1 MQVHHGFDNL
11 PTFKNPVVTSGTF
24 DGVHKGHQVILTRLK
39 EAAKVHQ
46 GESIVLTFWPHP
58 RYVIQPEKSQ
68 DLRLLNTLEEKI
80 QLLNKQKIDHLIV
93 IPFTREFSQQSSLEF
108 IQDIIINK
116 IQTKYLVIG
125 YDHRFGRNR
134 EGSFEYLIN
143 HPQEFPFEIEEIPRQ
158 DVDNIGVSSTKIRKA
173 LTTGDVSIANSY
185 LDSLYSLTGKVV
197 LGNQNGR
204 KIGFPT
210 ANIQP
215 DDSFKLIPA
224 QGVYAI
230 KIVFDKK
237 EYSGMLNIG
246 MRPTLNG
253 INQSI
258 EAHIFNFQEDIYH
271 KNLQL
276 LFIAHIRQEQKFE
289 DLEALK
295 QQLQN
300 DKKAVLA
307 ITQK

>member
-39 EAAKVHQ
+39 ETAKTHQ

-80 QLLNKQKIDHLIV
+80 QLLERQNIDHLIV
-93 IPFTREFSQQSSLEF
+93 IPFTKEFSQQTSLEF
-108 IQDIIINK
+108 IQNIIIDK
-116 IQTKYLVIG
+116 IQTNYLVIG

-143 HPQEFPFEIEEIPRQ
+143 HPQEFPFAIEEIPRQ

-173 LTTGDVSIANSY
+173 LTTGDIMIANTY
-185 LDSLYSLTGKVV
+185 LDSLYSLTGKVIS
-197 LGNQNGR
+197 GSQNGR
-204 KIGFPT
+204 KIDFPT

-215 DDSFKLIPA
+215 DDNFKLIPA

-230 KIVFDKK
+230 QIIFEGK
-237 EYSGMLNIG
+237 EYLGMLNIG

-253 INQSI
+253 DTQSI
-258 EAHIFNFQEDIYH
+258 EAHIFDFHKDIY
-271 KNLQL
+271 NQNIQL
-276 LFIAHIRQEQKFE
+276 LFIAHIRKEQKFE
-289 DLEALK
+289 NLEALK
-295 QQLQN
+295 KQLQN